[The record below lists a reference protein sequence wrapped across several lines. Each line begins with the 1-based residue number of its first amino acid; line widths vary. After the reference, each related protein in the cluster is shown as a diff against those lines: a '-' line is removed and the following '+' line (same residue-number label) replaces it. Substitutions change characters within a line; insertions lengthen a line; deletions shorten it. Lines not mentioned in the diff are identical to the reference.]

1 MKNKQAILLLFLA
14 NIVSGIAQGIS
25 MIAIPWYFVK
35 IVSRPDMF
43 ANSYLLITFFTL
55 FWGLYAGT
63 LVDRYSRKR
72 LFIIINIVCGILIG
86 TVAFYGSYHSFLPDF
101 LVVFVFG
108 ITIFNYNVHYPNLY
122 AFGQEITEPRNYG
135 KLNSYIEVQGQ
146 VTSVLAGALAAILL
160 TGTNNNML
168 EIGGVSFVLPFNI
181 EPWNIYE
188 IFMLDAAT
196 YVAVIFLFVF
206 IKYKRIVKEKI
217 HTDSLLERLKG
228 GFKYLRDHPIVF
240 VFGLASYMLFAFTLV
255 EIHVVLPLYVKNFLG
270 MGGNVFASAEIYYS
284 FGAIFSGLLILRLF
298 KKFNTAFSVITLML
312 VVACAFFL
320 MFRYNFLWIF
330 FLGNFLLGITNAGVR
345 ILRTTYI
352 FNNVP
357 NNIIGRAGSV
367 FNTLNI
373 VVRMLLIG
381 IFTISFFHIE
391 DNIRFGY
398 LLGTIMMVLS
408 IIPLLIWYDRIIS
421 REN

>member
-270 MGGNVFASAEIYYS
+270 MWGQCFCI
-284 FGAIFSGLLILRLF
+284 
-298 KKFNTAFSVITLML
+298 
-312 VVACAFFL
+312 C
-320 MFRYNFLWIF
+320 
-330 FLGNFLLGITNAGVR
+330 
-345 ILRTTYI
+345 
-352 FNNVP
+352 
-357 NNIIGRAGSV
+357 
-367 FNTLNI
+367 
-373 VVRMLLIG
+373 
-381 IFTISFFHIE
+381 
-391 DNIRFGY
+391 
-398 LLGTIMMVLS
+398 
-408 IIPLLIWYDRIIS
+408 
-421 REN
+421 